1 MDRHWDRNR
10 RWVGQTL
17 RLSFFVTRVRAAGD
31 ALGLHERFALHAL
44 VLHDRDLRGQH
55 MGLSHNLVV
64 NEHQSVLNTCTLFSE
79 AVFNTDKHHQ

>member
-31 ALGLHERFALHAL
+31 ALGLHERFALQAL
-44 VLHDRDLRGQH
+44 VLHDRDLSGKYMRLAH
-55 MGLSHNLVV
+55 HLR
-64 NEHQSVLNTCTLFSE
+64 EHEF
-79 AVFNTDKHHQ
+79 KHRQKENS